1 MRILLARI
9 APLYGRNGGM
19 ERVEARMADA
29 MVQRGHAVGILS
41 MDELPGK
48 PCFSIHSDVQMLNL
62 YDYMDHSFH
71 DVHYKLVR
79 KIVRPFSKRSA
90 LRWRNKGRAAAY
102 KSGMGKVLAAFQPD
116 VIVSFDAES
125 SAMFFDSVPDLN
137 IPLITMFHFP
147 TDIAVNWEDS
157 DEQKALLRSSCVQV
171 LMDQDIQT
179 LKKRLPHVTAVRI
192 PNVVPQWSP
201 IADLNQD
208 KSVYTII
215 NVARLE
221 KNQKRQYLLVE
232 AFALL
237 ADKFLNW
244 NVEFWGSEPDGGTE
258 YTAELQKLIHDRKL
272 ESRVFLKGNSSDIH
286 SHYVASDIFAFP
298 SAFEGFP
305 LAMTEAMSAGLPVV
319 AYKDCPA
326 VNELIEN
333 GKDGYLAENGVKPFA
348 EGLQKL
354 MKDREL
360 RSRMGQQAH
369 NAMKQYAPESIWN
382 QWENLLRN
390 VVHLNHT
397 RGN

>member
-1 MRILLARI
+1 M
-9 APLYGRNGGM
+9 
-19 ERVEARMADA
+19 
-29 MVQRGHAVGILS
+29 
-41 MDELPGK
+41 
-48 PCFSIHSDVQMLNL
+48 
-62 YDYMDHSFH
+62 
-71 DVHYKLVR
+71 
-79 KIVRPFSKRSA
+79 
-90 LRWRNKGRAAAY
+90 
-102 KSGMGKVLAAFQPD
+102 
-116 VIVSFDAES
+116 
-125 SAMFFDSVPDLN
+125 
-137 IPLITMFHFP
+137 
-147 TDIAVNWEDS
+147 
-157 DEQKALLRSSCVQV
+157 
-171 LMDQDIQT
+171 
-179 LKKRLPHVTAVRI
+179 
-192 PNVVPQWSP
+192 
-201 IADLNQD
+201 
-208 KSVYTII
+208 
-215 NVARLE
+215 
-221 KNQKRQYLLVE
+221 
-232 AFALL
+232 
-237 ADKFLNW
+237 
-244 NVEFWGSEPDGGTE
+244 
-258 YTAELQKLIHDRKL
+258 
-272 ESRVFLKGNSSDIH
+272 KGNSSDIH